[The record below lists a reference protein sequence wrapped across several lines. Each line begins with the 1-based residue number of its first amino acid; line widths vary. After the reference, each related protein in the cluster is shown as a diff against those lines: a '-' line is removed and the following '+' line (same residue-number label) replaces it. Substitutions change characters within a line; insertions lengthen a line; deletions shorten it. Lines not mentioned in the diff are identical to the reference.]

1 MAVIGFREITQ
12 EDMKDE
18 TLAVLNTLLRD
29 LSTEINRLS
38 GYSGVIQLQNDLD
51 LTEHNLLNAENIPGT
66 DL

>member
-1 MAVIGFREITQ
+1 MAIIGFREITQ

-29 LSTEINRLS
+29 LSTEVNRLS

-51 LTEHNLLNAENIPGT
+51 LTEHNLLNAENVPGT
-66 DL
+66 